1 MNIQN
6 NEEIEDF
13 IILQAMCLLQKQY
26 PLIIPESLSLVS
38 TGYSYCPSKTVQI
51 THTGEHRRILLSSV
65 YSKIAIF
72 DNLDLKPTDFLL
84 NRIQQLFTDFLNFRK
99 QRVVLYGLYSSWT
112 IIETGVTQGSIFG
125 LLLFLI

>member
-26 PLIIPESLSLVS
+26 PLITP
-38 TGYSYCPSKTVQI
+38 YSYCPSKTVQI
-51 THTGEHRRILLSSV
+51 THTGEHHSVLLSSV

-99 QRVVLYGLYSSWT
+99 QRVVLYGLYCSWT
-112 IIETGVTQGSIFG
+112 SIGTGVTQGSIFG